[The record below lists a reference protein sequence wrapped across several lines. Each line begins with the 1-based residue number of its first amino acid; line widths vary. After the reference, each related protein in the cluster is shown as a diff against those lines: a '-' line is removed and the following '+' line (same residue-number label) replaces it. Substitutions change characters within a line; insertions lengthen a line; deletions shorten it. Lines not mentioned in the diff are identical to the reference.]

1 MPWRWRTIQ
10 NLSIHIALG
19 LVALC
24 IGTII
29 GWLLVMAIRS

>member
-10 NLSIHIALG
+10 KLSIHIALA
-19 LVALC
+19 LVAVC